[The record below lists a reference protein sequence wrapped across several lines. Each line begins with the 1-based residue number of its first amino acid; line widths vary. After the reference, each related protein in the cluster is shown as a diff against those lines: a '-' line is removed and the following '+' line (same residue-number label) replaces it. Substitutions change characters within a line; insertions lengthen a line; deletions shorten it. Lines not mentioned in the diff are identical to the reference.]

1 MIDLFIYRPMQLFC
15 AFSSTSAWVVIAFV
29 VGNEQE
35 KKTFAG
41 VLYDEQKNNVAR
53 RTKKHTVARNTFY
66 ILKILLLCKEVKTR
80 PHQIGKERVVMNDEC
95 GNKF

>member
-1 MIDLFIYRPMQLFC
+1 MHAMQLFC
-15 AFSSTSAWVVIAFV
+15 AFSSTSVWAVFV
-29 VGNEQE
+29 LTVGNYQG

-66 ILKILLLCKEVKTR
+66 ILKISLLCKEVKTR